1 MNTDSNSEPTRMSDD
16 IDRLPG
22 PLLRRLKGMGQL
34 LRPVVF
40 VGKDGL
46 STGLVASVDQ
56 ALSDHELI
64 KVKFDAHKDEK
75 KVLAPDLAARTSS
88 RLIQRVGNVAVLY
101 RQHPEPEKRKISA

>member
-1 MNTDSNSEPTRMSDD
+1 MSEENQ
-16 IDRLPG
+16 RLAG
-22 PLLRRLKGMGQL
+22 PLLRRLKSMGQL
-34 LRPVVF
+34 LKPVVF

-64 KVKFDAHKDEK
+64 KVKFDAHKEEK

-88 RLIQRVGNVAVLY
+88 HLIQRVGNVAVLF